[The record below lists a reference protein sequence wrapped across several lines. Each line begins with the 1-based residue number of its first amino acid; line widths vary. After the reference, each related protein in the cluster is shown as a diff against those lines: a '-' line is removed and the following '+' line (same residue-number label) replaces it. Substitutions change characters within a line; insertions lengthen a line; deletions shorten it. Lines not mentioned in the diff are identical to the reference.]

1 MSIPRELSSNS
12 CGQPEWVEVA
22 VAVVFRRLAESV
34 ELLVARRHAEAIR
47 GGLWEFPGGKID
59 AGETAVAA
67 ALREVAEEVGIDGAA
82 VQAAPRPLIVATDS
96 DPSVAR
102 EKAVR
107 LHAFLVEVGADATPR
122 ALASREVRWITV
134 DELNSFEWPR
144 ANAAINNAIRRWHS
158 GAAVANVDDDPA
170 QTEQRF
176 RA

>member
-22 VAVVFRRLAESV
+22 VAVVFRRLAASV

-47 GGLWEFPGGKID
+47 GGLWEFHGGKID
-59 AGETAVAA
+59 AGETAAAA

-107 LHAFLVEVGADATPR
+107 LHAFLVEVHVDAAPR

-134 DELNSFEWPR
+134 DELDSFEWPR
-144 ANAAINNAIRRWHS
+144 ANAAINSAIRRWHAGS
-158 GAAVANVDDDPA
+158 AAAAVDRDAAPIRPSFPA
-170 QTEQRF
+170 
-176 RA
+176 